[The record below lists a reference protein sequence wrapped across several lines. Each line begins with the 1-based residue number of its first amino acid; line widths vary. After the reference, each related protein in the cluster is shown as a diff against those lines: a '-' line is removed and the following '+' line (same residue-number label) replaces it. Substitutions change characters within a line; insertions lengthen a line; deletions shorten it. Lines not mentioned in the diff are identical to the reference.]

1 MDRMK
6 LMAAIAITAMIIG
19 AIWLTVWLTEITDW
33 IFRIVLIIVAI
44 VAIVYCNL

>member
-1 MDRMK
+1 MK

-19 AIWLTVWLTEITDW
+19 AIWLIVWLTDITDW
-33 IFRIVLIIVAI
+33 LIRIVVVFIAI

>member
-19 AIWLTVWLTEITDW
+19 AIWLIVWLTEITDW